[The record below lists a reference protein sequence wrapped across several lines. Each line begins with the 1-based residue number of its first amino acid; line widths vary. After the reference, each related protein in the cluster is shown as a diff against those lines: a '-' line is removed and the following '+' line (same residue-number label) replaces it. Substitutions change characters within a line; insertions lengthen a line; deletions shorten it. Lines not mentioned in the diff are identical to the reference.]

1 MREADLIVF
10 FVLLLCSLVFATGAN
25 ASVSIEG
32 DSVSYNVAVGDTLSV
47 TSRKSLNFGENFV
60 KWEVVSGTGTFVNST
75 ADSTGFVP
83 SSNDAVIRR
92 VTRNL
97 PIYEISD
104 STVYFNYAENSVK
117 VPRSSL
123 YGIRMYFE
131 TGAGGQYAIIYTNN
145 QQIGIVDLYKDS
157 TFRQSVPPAVTDTF
171 RISRDCFQRKCFFQT
186 QPNTKNYVF
195 FYLANYPNHDM
206 NDTLGIRLAKTYT
219 LSATHTGNGTAY
231 VDSVNKKVSSFSKA
245 IDTDSIKIYA
255 TPAKDNVFDHWEVTS
270 GTCSIV
276 DKKKDTTRVVNIKSD
291 CKLNA
296 VFTAGK
302 IYTIT
307 ANPVKYNFTDNVYA
321 KEVTNGHVGVRFTFT
336 APSAGPYTIVVSND
350 FSNDSLYYIRYT
362 DADYQTISVSEK
374 FLGAFSETRT
384 LSQGE
389 VLSIVVYRYNKNENP
404 FYINYATQAFSLS
417 LGTDGNG
424 KVVPAGGYS
433 TAYSG
438 TKYSIAAEADSGYRF
453 SDWQAVSGS
462 PDIEDKESPYTY
474 VSVSANTEL
483 KARFKPSTV
492 YSLTKKKQTF
502 NFQKNYYSESS
513 QSAVRF
519 TWTPPD
525 TATYVISF
533 EPVDPIGGIFMDY
546 GTDKTFA
553 NVESKGVASGK
564 VSFTIKG
571 EAGVPLYWS
580 LQDSSNSIPNKS
592 FSAWIS
598 EPYVLNVLTAN
609 SGSVNPSGK
618 VYTSP
623 GAEVLLTAWPYGG
636 YKFKSWVNTEGEMTI
651 SSPKDSRTY
660 VTLKDSLCSV
670 KATFTNDESA
680 EPLLN
685 ISKLDI
691 SNYPEI
697 CAQVSVTDK
706 NSGHSFY
713 GLVADDFVLKQDGQ
727 SIQPQVSSINDV
739 TGVSVVIV
747 VDESTSMKTNN
758 RMEKAKDAIRTFV
771 NDMGPY
777 DRTSIVGFKGAF
789 KVEVDSA
796 RKDSVLVDSTVVHQT
811 MTSNR
816 TLLLQA
822 VDSIIPDGRMTN
834 IITGTD
840 VGLQQIVNETNATVV
855 IVFSDGDNNSG
866 SKDVRGTVGQANAKK
881 TPIYTIALESE
892 TKYPLANLA
901 EGTGGTFSLASDA
914 SELAGLYAGIRDNV
928 LSQYVVCYQTP
939 DTVQNGETHDVTI
952 SMKFNKV
959 TTVDSASWSEK
970 SIPPTVSLTENTWKL
985 IDTPQASNNP
995 LTIGVYVKSMVGVGN
1010 VELYLRETGTMDD
1023 FSKYTM
1029 QNVHDSLWEV
1039 TVPAN
1044 LVMAPGLDFYVIAVD
1059 ILGQTGKSPKVQTPS
1074 KEPYTIFVDNDIPIV
1089 EVVSVACE
1097 DSTSDIK
1104 TFSFNIKDSDGI
1116 KDVTLYFRDSKM
1128 VIFQEMSLIYSAE
1141 NDTWGIEF
1149 PANVRDFDMINYYV
1163 RATDLRGASVRNPK
1177 DGTLST
1183 DACRI
1188 HFVDNDTTTT
1198 DSIPEDT
1205 LTPSP
1210 RDSIVYSLIADTA
1223 EIYDKDLDGHADF
1236 VRVHFK
1242 EERDDNITRI
1252 DSIFWNSNRGEWRY
1266 VPEGSIKKNR
1276 SDGKWFEA
1284 YINKPYKYGLTK
1296 ADSIRKPFLSF
1307 TTVHSDK
1314 LENVMLSD
1322 RVGAVPAKAVKV
1334 PGAFG
1339 LDEYM
1344 DPKSSAPPDTLIIS
1358 LSEPITNIGD
1368 DNAWENLFSYSE
1380 SCSDSALQPFKSKR
1394 TPKIRDNGQQWV
1406 FILDDYTLKAGAC
1419 LYTNPSAKY
1428 KDLAGN
1434 SMGRGGVKIEGKD
1447 GSFYLSEVKP
1457 LQPVS
1462 GIGKTPKW
1470 IPPKGSEWERLPDT
1484 LSAISVKTMS
1494 PYTAE
1499 VYIFDGISTYVT
1511 HFKQKFGYHGEMEES
1526 ARGNSKDQF
1535 KQSFLHWDNRSEKGR
1550 KVGTGIYIWKIFFKF
1565 EDGHKESRTV
1575 KTGVYRR
1582 GGKKSRK

>member
-1 MREADLIVF
+1 MIVF
-10 FVLLLCSLVFATGAN
+10 FVLLLCSLVFAAGAN

-32 DSVSYNVAVGDTLSV
+32 DTVSYNVAIGDTLSV
-47 TSRKSLNFGENFV
+47 TSRKSLNYGENFV
-60 KWEVVSGTGTFVNST
+60 KWEVVSGTGIFTDAAV
-75 ADSTGFVP
+75 DSTGFIP
-83 SSNDAVIRR
+83 SSNDVVIRR
-92 VTRNL
+92 VIQNL
-97 PIYEISD
+97 PIYEITD
-104 STVYFNYAENSVK
+104 KTTKFNFDKNSVK
-117 VPRSSL
+117 IPRSSL
-123 YGIRMYFE
+123 YGVRMYAE
-131 TGAGGQYAIIYTNN
+131 PDEDGQYALVYKNSQTL
-145 QQIGIVDLYKDS
+145 GIMNFLRDS
-157 TFRQSVPPAVTDTF
+157 TFTTSAPSDTF
-171 RISRDCFQRKCFFQT
+171 SISRDCFQKKCFFKMQAD
-186 QPNTKNYVF
+186 TKKYF
-195 FYLANYPNHDM
+195 FIFVSGYPNIDM
-206 NDTLGIRLAKTYT
+206 KDSLFVRFARTYT

-231 VDSVNKKVSSFSKA
+231 VDSVNKKVTSFSKA
-245 IDTDSIKIYA
+245 LDTDSIKIYA

-270 GTCSIV
+270 GTCSII
-276 DKKKDTTRVVNIKSD
+276 DNKKDTTRVVNIKSD

-296 VFTAGK
+296 VFTAGE

-307 ANPVKYNFTDNVYA
+307 AKPVKYNFTDNVYA

-336 APSAGPYTIVVSND
+336 APSAGSYTIVVSND

-362 DADYQTISVSEK
+362 DVDYQTISVSKK
-374 FLGAFSETRT
+374 FLGAFSETQT
-384 LSQGE
+384 LSQGD

-404 FYINYATQAFSLS
+404 FYINYATQAFGLALS
-417 LGTDGNG
+417 SDGNG
-424 KVVPAGGYS
+424 KVIPAGGYS

-453 SDWQAVSGS
+453 SDWQTVSGS

-483 KARFKPSTV
+483 KARFKASSIYT
-492 YSLTKKKQTF
+492 LTKAKQTF
-502 NFQKNYYSESS
+502 NYQKNYYSESS
-513 QSAVRF
+513 QSAIRF

-525 TATYVISF
+525 TATYIINF
-533 EPVDPIGGIFMDY
+533 EPVDPIGGIFKDY
-546 GTDKTFA
+546 GVDKTFE
-553 NVESKGVASGK
+553 NVLSESAVSGK
-564 VSFTIKG
+564 ESFTIKG
-571 EAGVPLYWS
+571 SAGVPLYWS
-580 LQDSSNSIPNKS
+580 LQDSSKNIPNKS
-592 FSAWIS
+592 VKVWIS
-598 EPYVLNVLTAN
+598 TPYVLNVLTAK

-618 VYTSP
+618 VYTAP
-623 GAEVLLTAWPYGG
+623 GAETILTAWPYGG
-636 YKFKSWVNTEGEMTI
+636 YKFKSWVNTEGDMNI
-651 SSPKDSRTY
+651 ASPKNSRTV
-660 VTLKDSLCSV
+660 VTLIDSVCSV
-670 KATFTNDESA
+670 KATFINDESA

-697 CAQVSVTDK
+697 CAQVSVADK
-706 NSGHSFY
+706 STGHSFY
-713 GLVADDFVLKQDGQ
+713 GLVADDFTLTQDGK
-727 SIQPQVSSINDV
+727 SIQPQVTSINDV

-789 KVEVDSA
+789 KVEVDSVK
-796 RKDSVLVDSTVVHQT
+796 KDSVLVDSTVVHQA

-822 VDSIIPDGRMTN
+822 VDSIIPDGKLTN
-834 IITGTD
+834 IITGTN

-866 SKDVRGTVGQANAKK
+866 SKDVRGTVDQANAKK

-901 EGTGGTFSLASDA
+901 EGSGGTFSLASDA

-939 DTVQNGETHDVTI
+939 DTVQNGESHNVAI
-952 SMKFNKV
+952 GMKFNKI
-959 TTVDSASWSEK
+959 TTGDTAQCSET
-970 SIPPTVSLTENTWKL
+970 SIPPVVTLTENTWEL
-985 IDTPQASNNP
+985 INNSQASNNP
-995 LTIGVYVKSMVGVGN
+995 LTIGVYIKSQVGISYADV
-1010 VELYLRETGTMDD
+1010 YLRTSGVNGFFTQ
-1023 FSKYTM
+1023 YPL
-1029 QNVHDSLWEV
+1029 QNVHDSLWEF
-1039 TVPAN
+1039 TVPAD
-1044 LVMAPGLDFYVIAVD
+1044 LVMAPGLDFYVFAVD
-1059 ILGQTGKSPKVQTPS
+1059 ILGQAGKSPKIQNPS
-1074 KEPYTIFVDNDIPIV
+1074 KEPYTIFVDNDIPSV
-1089 EVVSVACE
+1089 EVLSVACE
-1097 DSTSDIK
+1097 DSTTDIK
-1104 TFSFNIKDSDGI
+1104 TFSFKIKDSDGVDAV
-1116 KDVTLYFRDSKM
+1116 KLYFRDSKT
-1128 VIFQEMSLIYSAE
+1128 VIFQEKLLSYVDK
-1141 NDTWGIEF
+1141 NDSWIVEF
-1149 PANVRDFDMINYYV
+1149 PANVRDYDRIEYYIRV
-1163 RATDLRGASVRNPK
+1163 TDARGTSVRNPK
-1177 DGTLST
+1177 DGTLLT
-1183 DACRI
+1183 DACLI
-1188 HFVDNDTTTT
+1188 HFVDT
-1198 DSIPEDT
+1198 DSSVVDSVPEDT

-1223 EIYDKDLDGHADF
+1223 EIYDKDLDGRADF

-1242 EERDDNITRI
+1242 EEHDDNITSI
-1252 DSIFWNSNRGEWRY
+1252 DSIFWNSNRGEWRF
-1266 VPEGSIKKNR
+1266 VPDGTIKRNR

-1284 YINKPYKYGLTK
+1284 YINKPYNYGLTK
-1296 ADSIRKPFLSF
+1296 ADTVRKPFLSF
-1307 TTVHSDK
+1307 TTIYSDK

-1322 RVGAVPAKAVKV
+1322 RVGAVPTKATKA
-1334 PGAFG
+1334 PGTIG

-1344 DPKSSAPPDTLIIS
+1344 DPKSETPPDTLIVS
-1358 LSEPITNIGD
+1358 LSEPVTNVGD
-1368 DNAWENLFSYSE
+1368 ENAWKKLFRYSSSCEDTVSQSLNLKHDPIIRENGL
-1380 SCSDSALQPFKSKR
+1380 
-1394 TPKIRDNGQQWV
+1394 QWV
-1406 FILDDYTLKAGAC
+1406 LILDDYSLKVGSC
-1419 LYTNPSAKY
+1419 LFTNPSASY
-1428 KDLAGN
+1428 EDLAGN
-1434 SMGRGGVKIEGKD
+1434 SMGRGGVKIEGRD

-1470 IPPKGSEWERLPDT
+1470 IPPKGSEWDRLPDT

-1565 EDGHKESRTV
+1565 EDGHKETRTI
-1575 KTGVYRR
+1575 KTGVYRK